1 MGQAASDIYL
11 SKAYA
16 SAAQPPPES
25 HPEGSSHKSSAPTVR
40 KKSESAGQAEQHK
53 LERRKLPRRRG
64 SGVHLLSARS
74 CLIGSDGFVCGSLP
88 VFVQFLIRQRT
99 WECRK
104 MCLHDR
110 KLIFRANKIP
120 AWIKPMLLDLHV
132 NVLHSDTVLLFRVL
146 KHSRLKDSK
155 FVDHHIDDDG

>member
-1 MGQAASDIYL
+1 
-11 SKAYA
+11 
-16 SAAQPPPES
+16 
-25 HPEGSSHKSSAPTVR
+25 
-40 KKSESAGQAEQHK
+40 
-53 LERRKLPRRRG
+53 
-64 SGVHLLSARS
+64 
-74 CLIGSDGFVCGSLP
+74 
-88 VFVQFLIRQRT
+88 
-99 WECRK
+99 